1 MRHIMM
7 GLAHIRRTSHCATAH
22 ALALWPCWVALL
34 TIGLVAVSPSIARAA
49 QAPISGAASGSAAPA
64 LPFAIADFDG
74 DRRPDLASIQTGE
87 STQSDAASDCSYWIQ
102 LRLSSSGR
110 RLIRLVAPAGGL
122 LIEARDVNG
131 DHAIDLV
138 FATAWFRRPVA
149 IFLNDGHG
157 TFSRVAPAAF
167 PSAFAAPR
175 ADWSAFAQQSVDAAG
190 VAQDSRNA
198 FSLRVASFAVGR
210 SHTGD
215 ALLSNAAFLPD
226 FSRSLR
232 SARAPP
238 AVIPSV

>member
-1 MRHIMM
+1 MM
-7 GLAHIRRTSHCATAH
+7 GFAHIRRTSRCATAYS
-22 ALALWPCWVALL
+22 LALWACWVALL
-34 TIGLVAVSPSIARAA
+34 TIGLVAVSPGIARAA
-49 QAPISGAASGSAAPA
+49 QAPISAPSAGSGAPA

-87 STQSDAASDCSYWIQ
+87 STQSGAASDCSYWIQ
-102 LRLSSSGR
+102 LRLSTSGR

-138 FATAWFRRPVA
+138 FATAWLRRPVA

-157 TFSRVAPAAF
+157 KFSRVAPAAF
-167 PSAFAAPR
+167 PGAFAAPR
-175 ADWSAFAQQSVDAAG
+175 ADWSASSQQSVDAAG
-190 VAQDSRNA
+190 VAQDSRTA
-198 FSLRVASFAVGR
+198 FSLRVAGFVVGR
-210 SHTGD
+210 SHAGD

-226 FSRSLR
+226 CSRSLR